1 MAVGSGNRAAILKRS
16 LIFSGLNDG
25 DLDALSRLAVSH
37 SFNAGEFVFWEGDA
51 PAHFYVVTSG
61 RVKVLKH
68 SSLGKE
74 FVVAFFGPGDV
85 FGEVA
90 VFEERPYPA
99 SAQAISDTEVLGI
112 GRDRFLAFL
121 SGHPEVALRIIN
133 MLGGRLRDAQ
143 NRLNALAG
151 ERAEQRVARTLLM
164 LSSKLGQSLPFTR
177 QEIADMSGTTIET
190 TIRVMSRMKRGEIIR
205 SRRGRTD
212 ILDETGLKLLSE
224 GPPLV

>member
-1 MAVGSGNRAAILKRS
+1 
-16 LIFSGLNDG
+16 LNDG

-212 ILDETGLKLLSE
+212 ILDETRLKILSE

>member
-1 MAVGSGNRAAILKRS
+1 MSIESGNRAAILKRS

-25 DLDALSRLAVSH
+25 DLNALSKLAVSRALK
-37 SFNAGEFVFWEGDA
+37 AGEFLFWEGDA
-51 PAHFYVVTSG
+51 PARFYVVASG
-61 RVKVLKH
+61 KVKVLKH

-74 FVVAFFGPGDV
+74 FVVAFFGPGEI

-121 SGHPEVALRIIN
+121 SGHPEVSLRIIN

-151 ERAEQRVARTLLM
+151 ERAEQRVAKTLLM
-164 LSSKLGQSLPFTR
+164 LSSKLGQSLRFTR

-190 TIRVMSRMKRGEIIR
+190 TIRVMSRMKSGGIIR
-205 SRRGRTD
+205 SHRGRTD
-212 ILDETGLKLLSE
+212 ILDESRLRLLSE